1 MPSHAW
7 LDVGAFYW
15 RNVMFDVVF
24 ERLMPHEGG

>member
-24 ERLMPHEGG
+24 